1 MHIQS
6 GLSCLSHSQCGH
18 GVRYQPPSSTA
29 HFTDSYAAAPET
41 STLAYSRTLFE
52 PTAEAPA
59 APVLGAWASSLL
71 SAGDAKSA
79 SSSTRWTSSLASVPY
94 KCYYCNG
101 SGKCQNDYPGP
112 GSGKD
117 GNGEKEY
124 RCSGSGQCQ
133 QCGGDGIL
141 LN

>member
-1 MHIQS
+1 MRIQP
-6 GLSCLSHSQCGH
+6 GI
-18 GVRYQPPSSTA
+18 SSPQDHRWRDRPQTEA
-29 HFTDSYAAAPET
+29 RGFSDSYTANSFAGPSEYSATAFALAAQDSGHQLQIGVWNSAT
-41 STLAYSRTLFE
+41 F
-52 PTAEAPA
+52 A
-59 APVLGAWASSLL
+59 AGSSDS
-71 SAGDAKSA
+71 SAGNQ
-79 SSSTRWTSSLASVPY
+79 WTDNLESVPY

-124 RCSGSGQCQ
+124 RCGGSGRCYQCD
-133 QCGGDGIL
+133 GDGIL